1 MGEDKF
7 ELQGDY
13 TESEKAKQVKKEKKS
28 LAAKKASE
36 TRKRKKGQKQKEED
50 AVFWKQQTEKGYKN
64 LFGENNNVKNIKNMA
79 NTIRISEENLR
90 NIISEAVANVLAE
103 ENIEEGILD
112 FGSQLGAGIKTAV
125 GAKDKGFMDRMKA
138 GYDNFKTK
146 GEINKLENLRKI
158 LLKMIEDGE
167 IDPKMPVGKLAG
179 IGSISDTIGQ
189 KKAQMKSKGLK

>member
-13 TESEKAKQVKKEKKS
+13 TESEKAKQAKKEKKS

-36 TRKRKKGQKQKEED
+36 TRKRKKEQKQKEED

-90 NIISEAVANVLAE
+90 NIISEAVTKVIAE
-103 ENIEEGILD
+103 EYNI
-112 FGSQLGAGIKTAV
+112 S
-125 GAKDKGFMDRMKA
+125 
-138 GYDNFKTK
+138 
-146 GEINKLENLRKI
+146 
-158 LLKMIEDGE
+158 
-167 IDPKMPVGKLAG
+167 
-179 IGSISDTIGQ
+179 
-189 KKAQMKSKGLK
+189 

>member
-1 MGEDKF
+1 MSEEKL
-7 ELQGDY
+7 ELHADY
-13 TESEKAKQVKKEKKS
+13 TEREKAKQAKKEKKS
-28 LAAKKASE
+28 LSAKKAAE
-36 TRKRKKGQKQKEED
+36 TRKRKKEQRQKEED
-50 AVFWKQQTEKGYKN
+50 AVFWKQQDEKGYKN
-64 LFGENNNVKNIKNMA
+64 LFGENNNSKNIKNMA

-90 NIISEAVANVLAE
+90 NMISEAVANVLAE
-103 ENIEEGILD
+103 ENMDEGILD
-112 FGSQLGAGIKTAV
+112 FGSQISAGIKTAV

-138 GYDNFKTK
+138 GYDNFRTK

-189 KKAQMKSKGLK
+189 KKAQMKNKGLK